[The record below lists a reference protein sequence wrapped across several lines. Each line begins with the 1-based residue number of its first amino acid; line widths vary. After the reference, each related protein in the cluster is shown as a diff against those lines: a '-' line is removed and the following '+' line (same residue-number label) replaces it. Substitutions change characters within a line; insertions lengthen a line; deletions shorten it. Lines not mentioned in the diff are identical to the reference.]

1 MLLVRLLV
9 KFELLVVKCGGS
21 LKLYMDFPLHGES
34 GAPNLCGVQGLTVL
48 GWVDCIRVDRHQ
60 TKRKKW

>member
-34 GAPNLCGVQGLTVL
+34 GSLIFVVFKG
-48 GWVDCIRVDRHQ
+48 
-60 TKRKKW
+60 

>member
-9 KFELLVVKCGGS
+9 NIELLVVKCGGS

-34 GAPNLCGVQGLTVL
+34 GGPLSLCCSKI
-48 GWVDCIRVDRHQ
+48 DCIRVDRHQ